1 MAKRQTMNAPGCE
14 ERAMREPVP
23 HSLQVIFGLMAK
35 DTKIFASYLV
45 GSGPRHPQ
53 NIEIRRWTN
62 R

>member
-1 MAKRQTMNAPGCE
+1 
-14 ERAMREPVP
+14 MREPVP